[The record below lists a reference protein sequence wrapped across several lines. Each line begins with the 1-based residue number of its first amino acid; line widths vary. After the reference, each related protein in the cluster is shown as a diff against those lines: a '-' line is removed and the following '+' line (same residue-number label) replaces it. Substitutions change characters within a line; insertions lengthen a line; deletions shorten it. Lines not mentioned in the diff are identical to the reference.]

1 MRQRGFSLVELI
13 AGIVL
18 MTIALTLLINVFFT
32 GAGRS
37 VEPLLQIRA
46 AEFGQALME
55 EIAAKRYD
63 EQTPIGGQPACS
75 GCTAPGSFGPDGG
88 EATRDLF
95 DDVDDYNTYCA
106 SRQALEDFSGNSL
119 PEFVNFEMQVCV
131 LYDGDYDGVDD
142 GATADAKLIVVDI
155 YAPQSGGGKQQIQFT
170 RYRSNF

>member
-63 EQTPIGGQPACS
+63 EQTPVGGQPACT
-75 GCTAPGSFGPDGG
+75 GCTAPAGLGPDSG
-88 EATRDLF
+88 ELTRDVY
-95 DDVDDYNTYCA
+95 DDVDDYNVYCP
-106 SRQALEDFSGNSL
+106 SRQALVDFAGNPL

-131 LYDGDYDGVDD
+131 FYDGDYDGVDD
-142 GATADAKLIVVDI
+142 AASADAKLIIVDI
-155 YAPQSGGGKQQIQFT
+155 YAPQAGGGKQQIQFT